1 MSDLKPLNATHFR
14 ILAALRA
21 YGSLTPRSFDRQP
34 VIDGGDEID
43 RLAPRILELRE
54 HGYNIETV
62 IERTARGKR
71 YARYFLRGEPADARP
86 VAQGDPEAQVEP
98 EPTSLF
104 DLQRTPF
111 DPYGEAA

>member
-1 MSDLKPLNATHFR
+1 MSDLKPLNA
-14 ILAALRA
+14 
-21 YGSLTPRSFDRQP
+21 
-34 VIDGGDEID
+34 
-43 RLAPRILELRE
+43 RILELRE
-54 HGYNIETV
+54 HGYHIETV
-62 IERTARGKR
+62 IERTGRGKR

-86 VAQGDPEAQVEP
+86 VAQVESQGDPEAQVEP